1 MHVVFIPYSLLK
13 THPAAWMLS
22 IPRFK
27 ATVSVCKSRDLHW
40 GVQATRDNKEVNLST
55 LRLLLVTDGAN
66 PCTLST
72 NQALVFHSVQM
83 I

>member
-13 THPAAWMLS
+13 MNPAAWMLS

-27 ATVSVCKSRDLHW
+27 ATIAVCKSRDLHW

-66 PCTLST
+66 PCEFDCEIVCST
-72 NQALVFHSVQM
+72 FL
-83 I
+83 